1 MTISSS
7 GPISL
12 SDIATEY
19 DLSLN
24 NLDFNKVSNIARL
37 PASRDI
43 GSFRGQSSNVFSGNA
58 GYYQRVTGVS
68 TAGTSGLAGSL
79 GSVRALVN
87 MSDATTGVIFEVGA
101 SGVGFV
107 LYVHSGA
114 IYAQYGDGDVVGGDY
129 EVSYTIPSTWT
140 TDETHEIVVSCDSRG
155 YGLARMYI
163 DGI

>member
-24 NLDFNKVSNIARL
+24 NLDFNRVSNIARL

-43 GSFRGQSSNVFSGNA
+43 GSFRGTSSNDFNGNK
-58 GYYQRVTGVS
+58 GYYERVTGV
-68 TAGTSGLAGSL
+68 ADVNINGLGGAL

-87 MSDATTGVIFEVGA
+87 MSNATTGVILEVGA
-101 SGVGFV
+101 SGTGFA
-107 LYVHSGA
+107 LYVHSGK
-114 IYAQYGDGDVVGGDY
+114 
-129 EVSYTIPSTWT
+129 
-140 TDETHEIVVSCDSRG
+140 
-155 YGLARMYI
+155 
-163 DGI
+163 